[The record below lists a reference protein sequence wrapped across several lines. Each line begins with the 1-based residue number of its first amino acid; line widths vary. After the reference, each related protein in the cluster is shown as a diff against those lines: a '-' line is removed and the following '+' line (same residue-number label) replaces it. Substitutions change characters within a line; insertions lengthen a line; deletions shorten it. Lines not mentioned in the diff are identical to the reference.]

1 MGTFHLGQRGG
12 QSHRDGSVGKVNPLL
27 QPPLLSPEFQL
38 GGGNGRGEMFLL
50 NFGIN
55 LGNICPTV
63 KRRWQPHMTTSPSI
77 TTPILG
83 LTKIQ
88 HRMDTAVSCSVY
100 RLEDIYI
107 IYIFVQWLLIVDI

>member
-1 MGTFHLGQRGG
+1 MG
-12 QSHRDGSVGKVNPLL
+12 
-27 QPPLLSPEFQL
+27 E
-38 GGGNGRGEMFLL
+38 GGGDVFLL
-50 NFGIN
+50 LNFFGIN

-63 KRRWQPHMTTSPSI
+63 KRQRQPHTTTSPSI
-77 TTPILG
+77 TTPIPG